1 MVKMVE
7 NFPPRGIAYSIH
19 DLPKGLVKKIKA

>member
-7 NFPPRGIAYSIH
+7 NFPRGIAYSIH